1 MMNIRD
7 YLFIN
12 KAKNSNK
19 IKILEILGFESNSY
33 ITQSPENIK
42 YRSQEIE
49 NNQVTLEEELY
60 ESRILDLEIDSN
72 NYDESETNL
81 EVTPTRT
88 FEPIKITSQMKKIW
102 IYYLNNY

>member
-33 ITQSPENIK
+33 ITQSPETIK
-42 YRSQEIE
+42 YRS
-49 NNQVTLEEELY
+49 
-60 ESRILDLEIDSN
+60 
-72 NYDESETNL
+72 
-81 EVTPTRT
+81 
-88 FEPIKITSQMKKIW
+88 K
-102 IYYLNNY
+102 